1 MYVLFQKLL
10 RLHYA
15 YPIYIDICILE
26 MRVFDFDI
34 PYNVLHLKGF
44 RFAFDGIVIKYNV
57 YSSTIILD
65 RSLPIKLIKNVK
77 YGLSNYYYNFESGL

>member
-1 MYVLFQKLL
+1 MHIIRAFFYVLFQKLL

-15 YPIYIDICILE
+15 YPIYICILE
-26 MRVFDFDI
+26 TRVFDFDI

-57 YSSTIILD
+57 YSSNILFD
-65 RSLPIKLIKNVK
+65 
-77 YGLSNYYYNFESGL
+77 